1 MSAVLRCERKPHW
14 FSGRRPC
21 SRCWMRRLSGMRT
34 KVLPA
39 MNKREILSDCHK
51 TAVSLPFVDVDYAGI
66 FELLRDLPF
75 IPRKLEYLCQFS
87 HYDCATVQHGL
98 CLVLAL
104 CHVRVFFFSWPFGLL
119 PLWAAYQ
126 GPVWCPLMALSSIWA
141 GRAISPRSASSQSEV
156 DFHLYRGGGRSR
168 ELWSINGF
176 QGIIEAHGVITV
188 YVALDFIGT
197 SCYTMRPASREGF
210 SAPFFGV
217 CKDM

>member
-104 CHVRVFFFSWPFGLL
+104 CHVRVFFFFMAFRPSSSVGSLSRPCLISTDGL
-119 PLWAAYQ
+119 
-126 GPVWCPLMALSSIWA
+126 VIDLSRA
-141 GRAISPRSASSQSEV
+141 GDLSKICFFSVSS
-156 DFHLYRGGGRSR
+156 
-168 ELWSINGF
+168 
-176 QGIIEAHGVITV
+176 
-188 YVALDFIGT
+188 
-197 SCYTMRPASREGF
+197 
-210 SAPFFGV
+210 
-217 CKDM
+217 

>member
-104 CHVRVFFFSWPFGLL
+104 CHVRVFFFHGLSAFFLCGQLIKALFDVHWWPCHRFE
-119 PLWAAYQ
+119 Q
-126 GPVWCPLMALSSIWA
+126 
-141 GRAISPRSASSQSEV
+141 
-156 DFHLYRGGGRSR
+156 GGRS
-168 ELWSINGF
+168 LQDLLLLSQQLISIFTEEGGGAENSGLL
-176 QGIIEAHGVITV
+176 TV
-188 YVALDFIGT
+188 FKV
-197 SCYTMRPASREGF
+197 S
-210 SAPFFGV
+210 
-217 CKDM
+217 